1 MQKKTLAAA
10 IVTAFL
16 LALSPAHAATLTHLM
31 QPTTGA
37 HIVLVD
43 RPLPGG
49 SKVCNTLSFQ
59 DRAFFRL
66 FPDGTLSPEP
76 FEVPRELNLVITDVE
91 WAAYGGPLGTS
102 SLSPGNTLRLEI
114 ALSAL
119 TGNPR
124 VFLSR
129 GITLDADTATGRP
142 GTSEQLTAGFVVGPG
157 APICP
162 MATQASPSFLAVA
175 YIERIILRGYL
186 IQG

>member
-1 MQKKTLAAA
+1 MRKKTLAAA

-16 LALSPAHAATLTHLM
+16 LALSPTHAATITHLM
-31 QPTTGA
+31 QPTTKA
-37 HIVLVD
+37 HVVLVD
-43 RPLPGG
+43 RPLAGG
-49 SKVCNTLSFQ
+49 SRVCDTLSFQ
-59 DRAFFRL
+59 DRAFYQL
-66 FPDGTLSPEP
+66 FPDGTLSAEP
-76 FEVPRELNLVITDVE
+76 FEVPREMNLVVTDVE
-91 WAAYGGPLGTS
+91 WAAYGGPLGTVN
-102 SLSPGNTLRLEI
+102 LMAGNTLRLEI

-129 GITLDADTATGRP
+129 GVTLDANSATGRP

-162 MATQASPSFLAVA
+162 MATQASPSFLATA

-186 IQG
+186 ISG